1 MRVEKSPEETTY
13 NLYLCTKQV
22 LPQIRAVKNMQKRV
36 KIALQYYGFWLI
48 YFLFARATFLVYH
61 SDNANALTLK
71 EIAGTF
77 VYGLRLDASMAGYLS
92 LIPFLLLAVS
102 GLTRKF
108 GWLRKS
114 LMLYTNLLLLL
125 ITILITVDL
134 ELYRIWGFR
143 LDATPLNYLNTPD
156 EMLAS
161 VGSSPIG
168 TLTLLNILI
177 NVFFSYFYRKW
188 LNPGLH
194 SLKVQRYRSAPALVF
209 AAAALIIPIRGGLQ
223 QIPLNQSAVYFSK
236 NLFANQAAINV
247 PWNFFYSVNKGQHN
261 KENPY
266 RYFNPSEADQLFA
279 HFKPTPSKTA
289 APSLLNTSR
298 PNIVLIIWESFTA
311 KAVESLGGRP
321 EVTPGFDSLA
331 QDGLLFTDVYASG
344 DRSDKGL
351 VAILSGYPTQP
362 TATIIKTPNK
372 AARLPQLSNS
382 LQDNG
387 YYTGF
392 YYGGELEFANL
403 RSYLSFGGYDT
414 LVDINDFEEK
424 DMNSKWGAHDHVVF
438 NRMLTDMQQMPEP
451 FFSTIFTLS
460 SHEPFEVPMAKRFE
474 GEGEE
479 VSFLNSLAY
488 TDSSLVAFL
497 KQAENEAW
505 FSNSLFIVLADHGHA
520 FPGLSPV
527 NAAEKFYIPMLWWGP
542 ALNRKA
548 IGRFS
553 KTTAQTDLAATLLQQ
568 LGLSSENYRW
578 SRNVFDSAYAPAAPY
593 FFRDGVGIVTDS
605 SRLSWD
611 NVGRQPISTEGDTAA
626 LPYARAYLQKSFG
639 DYLEK

>member
-1 MRVEKSPEETTY
+1 
-13 NLYLCTKQV
+13 
-22 LPQIRAVKNMQKRV
+22 MQKRV
-36 KIALQYYGFWLI
+36 KIALQYYGYWLI

-61 SDNANALTLK
+61 SEKASTLSFK

-92 LIPFLLLAVS
+92 LIPFLLLAIS
-102 GLTRKF
+102 GITNTF

-114 LMLYTNLLLLL
+114 LMLYTNLLLFL
-125 ITILITVDL
+125 ITVLVTVDL

-143 LDATPLNYLNTPD
+143 LDATPLNYLNTPG

-161 VGSSPIG
+161 VGSSPVG
-168 TLTLLNILI
+168 VLTLLNILI
-177 NVFFSYFYRKW
+177 NIFFSYFYHKW
-188 LNPGLH
+188 LHPGLH
-194 SLKVQRYRSAPALVF
+194 SLNAHRYRSAPALVF
-209 AAAALIIPIRGGLQ
+209 AAAVLIIPIRGGLQ

-247 PWNFFYSVNKGQHN
+247 PWNFFYSVNKGQYN

-266 RYFNPSEADQLFA
+266 RYFKPEEADRLFA
-279 HFKPTPSKTA
+279 RFQPTRTKTS
-289 APSLLNTSR
+289 SLLTTSH
-298 PNIVLIIWESFTA
+298 PNVVLIIWESFTA
-311 KAVESLGGRP
+311 KVVKSLGGLP
-321 EVTPGFDSLA
+321 DVTPGFDSLA

-372 AARLPQLSNS
+372 AAKLPQLSSS
-382 LQDNG
+382 LKEAG

-403 RSYLSFGGYDT
+403 RSYLSFGAYDT

-438 NRMLTDMQQMPEP
+438 NRMLSDMQQMPQP

-474 GEGEE
+474 GKGEE
-479 VSFLNSLAY
+479 IGFLNSLAY

-497 KQAENEAW
+497 KEASTQPW
-505 FSNSLFIVLADHGHA
+505 FQNSLFVVVADHGHTYPNA
-520 FPGLSPV
+520 SAV
-527 NAAEKFYIPMLWWGP
+527 NEAEKFYIPMLWWGP
-542 ALNRKA
+542 ALNQEA

-568 LGLSSENYRW
+568 LGLSAEAYTW
-578 SRNVFDSAYAPAAPY
+578 SRNVFDSAYAPAATY

-605 SRLSWD
+605 SKLSWD
-611 NVGRQPISTEGDTAA
+611 NIGRQPITTKGDTAA
-626 LPYARAYLQKSFG
+626 LPFARAYLQESFG
-639 DYLEK
+639 DYLKK